1 MLQANPVIVSK
12 AGENNFYMV
21 YLNVKVSSISPSLI
35 PFLLGHR
42 KKVNVPHFLD
52 WKSHF
57 NKSKDKS

>member
-52 WKSHF
+52 
-57 NKSKDKS
+57 